1 MTNQIA
7 TIQHRAFMPLS
18 NMLRYLDLSYNQLD
32 EVPHEALQALKN
44 LDWLNLHSNQIAELE
59 TANWSPEIQ
68 NKLTTLFIGENH
80 IHQIENLNGFRSI
93 LWLNM
98 DSNLLQTLDSL
109 PKTMETLSV
118 ANNYLVNYL
127 ELNRMTSLKWIV
139 LSNNYIKEFV
149 IPNRKH
155 IEKLDLSNNLIS
167 TINLNL
173 NNTYYIKDLIL
184 SYNQISKLNA
194 NTFRN
199 LNVFRLYLKFNKISE
214 IHDFAFNGLNST
226 LEFLDLENN
235 RLTNINQCF
244 RNLKKLKYL
253 YLHNNNIE
261 FIQNNTFEHLV
272 NLKSI
277 SLSGNKL
284 TRIPDFIHNKR
295 LSHLNLGYNFLNELI
310 LESSIVENEIID
322 QNMLFNSNAGI
333 MSEDEQYVNDEP
345 INERTSHGGPI
356 LDETLNV
363 NSDSI
368 IDEYAPN
375 HDTHE
380 RIKSKTTESYSN
392 KYTDSLNIIN
402 DELKTPRAGNHR
414 QRSQIENIEQM
425 TLDLSHNKLSVLN
438 MATLYSNVTKLQHLG
453 TTILKGDQLQGIFN
467 SKLRELEITGKDL
480 KFIDPSAFD
489 NIDACYDLTLKI
501 TNTQIEELPSGLFD
515 KIENI
520 EQMTLDLSHNKLSVL
535 NMATLYSNVTKLQHL
550 GTTILKAKNLN
561 SKINVQQFSFPGE
574 QHTHKT
580 NPDSNDEKTYSYEEK
595 YNRKNKPK
603 FEIIDYY
610 DDITYKYSERRKRS
624 LEIDDLNNSNYEY
637 STDKTIN
644 RINDRTH
651 VKRRRYKHYNDHN
664 YNKYVRYKKNIIS
677 TNKTLDDEDTVDKNR
692 YKNSINDINSKKSI
706 VKAKKNNN
714 NNEDQVSDREKL
726 LSNLE
731 TLLLR
736 CNKITDLNGNLFRHL
751 YNLQELSL
759 SFNKLQ
765 IIELNSNVFDV
776 FEKLQ
781 LLEISFSLFNSNEFP
796 YYILNKNL
804 NTLEWLAMD
813 NNNIKNIRNY
823 SLYNLTSLNYINLEY
838 NKISKIHNNLFHFNI
853 HKRLKEIRLSN
864 NYLELIESDTFYNL
878 KELNTITL
886 SYNLLKS
893 IKTTSFKNL
902 NNMLNIV
909 LSFNQI
915 KYIYPNA
922 FVNLPNLV
930 KLDLQDNKLKDFN
943 LNVFSN
949 ITSKQTPMNLNLSN
963 NYITNLYEN
972 DKKQAP
978 IYIKSLDLSNNRI
991 QEVPVNFLQTF
1002 ADSLRKLYLDFNE
1015 IKHLDATA
1023 FGNLDVLELLS
1034 LEHNNIAVV
1043 VKRTFIG
1050 MPNLQIIDLS
1060 FNEISMLTGEQ
1071 FYFSFKLR
1079 ILNISH
1085 NRLRS
1090 LPRDVFSNTIIE
1102 KLDISYNQD
1111 KIRENVQISCILLM
1125 RMESELHTNIL
1136 QQTVR
1141 AQHGNAVLECDQVA
1155 TPGHHYSQSAYKEYL
1170 YLSNTN
1176 LNSFPHLPLPDLL
1189 ILDMSN
1195 NNIDSV
1201 TENCAELLGKL
1212 RRLNLSGN
1220 QIQAVPSNIWSSV
1233 PFLKELDLSNNPIR
1247 LITKDSFSS
1256 LHRLQSLNVQ
1266 HLPKLERFDSDSLLK
1281 NVFLQNLKIQTWPK
1295 IEKYRFRLSSILG
1308 SLHSLKKVSVDV
1320 QEVKL

>member
-1 MTNQIA
+1 
-7 TIQHRAFMPLS
+7 
-18 NMLRYLDLSYNQLD
+18 MLRYLDLSYNQLD

-184 SYNQISKLNA
+184 SYNQIS
-194 NTFRN
+194 
-199 LNVFRLYLKFNKISE
+199 
-214 IHDFAFNGLNST
+214 
-226 LEFLDLENN
+226 
-235 RLTNINQCF
+235 
-244 RNLKKLKYL
+244 
-253 YLHNNNIE
+253 
-261 FIQNNTFEHLV
+261 
-272 NLKSI
+272 
-277 SLSGNKL
+277 
-284 TRIPDFIHNKR
+284 
-295 LSHLNLGYNFLNELI
+295 YNFLNELI

-402 DELKTPRAGNHR
+402 DSTNLYE
-414 QRSQIENIEQM
+414 
-425 TLDLSHNKLSVLN
+425 DLSKYASQLN
-438 MATLYSNVTKLQHLG
+438 TFYE
-453 TTILKGDQLQGIFN
+453 N
-467 SKLRELEITGKDL
+467 SK
-480 KFIDPSAFD
+480 
-489 NIDACYDLTLKI
+489 
-501 TNTQIEELPSGLFD
+501 
-515 KIENI
+515 
-520 EQMTLDLSHNKLSVL
+520 NKKRH
-535 NMATLYSNVTKLQHL
+535 Y
-550 GTTILKAKNLN
+550 KAKNLN
-561 SKINVQQFSFPGE
+561 SKINVQQFSFPRE

-580 NPDSNDEKTYSYEEK
+580 NPDSNDEKTYRYEEK

-624 LEIDDLNNSNYEY
+624 LEIDDLNNSNDEY

-644 RINDRTH
+644 RIIDRTH

-751 YNLQELSL
+751 HNLQELSL

-1102 KLDISYNQD
+1102 KLDISYNSLVTMPSNALGGIGLTLRD
-1111 KIRENVQISCILLM
+1111 VDLSHNQIEHIDSTMFIELPMITNLNLSNNRLTILPDNTFISVNTLIQLDLSSNPL
-1125 RMESELHTNIL
+1125 RANFKELFHYL
-1136 QQTVR
+1136 QK
-1141 AQHGNAVLECDQVA
+1141 L
-1155 TPGHHYSQSAYKEYL
+1155 KYL

-1320 QEVKL
+1320 QEVKLSDQLQGIFNSKLRELEITGKDLKFIDPSAFDNIDACYDLTLKITNTQIEELPSGLFDKIENIEQMTLDLSHNKLSVLNMATLYSNVTKLQHLGTTILKVNKKIFTRAPPLAGNRHFYIMNTHVEYTELRIQSM

>member
-214 IHDFAFNGLNST
+214 IHDFAFNG
-226 LEFLDLENN
+226 
-235 RLTNINQCF
+235 
-244 RNLKKLKYL
+244 
-253 YLHNNNIE
+253 
-261 FIQNNTFEHLV
+261 
-272 NLKSI
+272 
-277 SLSGNKL
+277 
-284 TRIPDFIHNKR
+284 
-295 LSHLNLGYNFLNELI
+295 
-310 LESSIVENEIID
+310 IVENEIID

-414 QRSQIENIEQM
+414 GLFDKIENIEQM

-550 GTTILKAKNLN
+550 GTTILK
-561 SKINVQQFSFPGE
+561 
-574 QHTHKT
+574 
-580 NPDSNDEKTYSYEEK
+580 
-595 YNRKNKPK
+595 
-603 FEIIDYY
+603 
-610 DDITYKYSERRKRS
+610 
-624 LEIDDLNNSNYEY
+624 
-637 STDKTIN
+637 DKTIN

-692 YKNSINDINSKKSI
+692 YKNSINDINSKKSIVKAKKNNNNNEDQVSDREKLLSNLETLLLRCNKITDLNGNLFRHLQKSI

-1111 KIRENVQISCILLM
+1111 KIL
-1125 RMESELHTNIL
+1125 
-1136 QQTVR
+1136 
-1141 AQHGNAVLECDQVA
+1141 A
-1155 TPGHHYSQSAYKEYL
+1155 
-1170 YLSNTN
+1170 
-1176 LNSFPHLPLPDLL
+1176 
-1189 ILDMSN
+1189 
-1195 NNIDSV
+1195 
-1201 TENCAELLGKL
+1201 
-1212 RRLNLSGN
+1212 NLS
-1220 QIQAVPSNIWSSV
+1220 
-1233 PFLKELDLSNNPIR
+1233 
-1247 LITKDSFSS
+1247 
-1256 LHRLQSLNVQ
+1256 
-1266 HLPKLERFDSDSLLK
+1266 
-1281 NVFLQNLKIQTWPK
+1281 LQNLNCKI
-1295 IEKYRFRLSSILG
+1295 
-1308 SLHSLKKVSVDV
+1308 V
-1320 QEVKL
+1320 